1 MKKASKQKSKYRFI
15 WSNYQ
20 TDYTIETNINSFI
33 KYPEI
38 DWNKM
43 KNVIEVSRNN
53 KISAY
58 YSKKD
63 LGNDKERGRK
73 LLEKEYFKKLIKE
86 MEKIY
91 DEYQEM
97 FKELSRIDYSKLSN
111 KQLYNLFVKMT
122 DMWSLMISYFRFSQ
136 AEGTYYLVEEIKKY
150 VSDENASLLMLSP
163 ELDTINL
170 EQIDWQELIKKPF
183 LEQRI
188 VKHIYKYPW
197 LVAVHFTLKD
207 AIETLKQRYNY
218 DKEHLIKKDIK
229 KEKQELKEKQENVL
243 KQNPKLKRLAE
254 ISQRIALS
262 RVEVK
267 SCWGGTDWYFIFLF
281 DQIAKRIKE
290 NIYNLQKYYLIEEV
304 GDLLLKK
311 KKLSEKEM
319 GKRDKCFVGLWK
331 DGRASYYSGEE
342 AEEVAKQE
350 LGALYKISATNEL
363 KGTSANPGKF
373 SGIAHILHAGNME
386 NVREVRKSFKKGEVL
401 ITEMTQPN
409 VMDIASKAGA
419 VVTDEGGML
428 SHAAIISRELK
439 IPCIVGTHFGTQIFK
454 DGDLVEVDA
463 NRGVVRIL
471 KKK

>member
-1 MKKASKQKSKYRFI
+1 MQSQGKSKYAFI

-20 TDYTIETNINSFI
+20 AGFTIETNINSLI

-38 DWNKM
+38 DWNEI

-63 LGNDKERGRK
+63 LRNDKERGRK

-91 DEYQEM
+91 DEYQKM

-111 KQLYNLFVKMT
+111 KQLYNWFVRMT
-122 DMWSLMISYFRFSQ
+122 NMWSLMMSYFRFSQ

-150 VSDENASLLMLSP
+150 VPDENVSLLMISP

-170 EQIDWQELIKKPF
+170 EQIDWQELMKKPF
-183 LEQRI
+183 LEQKI

-207 AIETLKQRYNY
+207 AIETLKQRYDY
-218 DKEHLIKKDIK
+218 DKEHLIEKDIR
-229 KEKQELKEKQENVL
+229 KEKQELKEKQEKVL
-243 KQNPKLKRLAE
+243 KQNPKLRRLTG

-262 RVEVK
+262 RTEVK
-267 SCWGGTDWYFIFLF
+267 SCWAGTDWYFIPLF
-281 DQIAKRIKE
+281 EEIAKRAKE

-311 KKLSEKEM
+311 KKINKQEMEK
-319 GKRDKCFVGLWK
+319 RNKCFVGLWK
-331 DGRASYYSGEE
+331 NGKASYYSGDK
-342 AEEVAKQE
+342 AEEIAKQE
-350 LGALYKISATNEL
+350 LGPLYKISATNEL
-363 KGTSANPGKF
+363 KGTSANPGNF
-373 SGIAHILHAGNME
+373 SGIVHVLYAGNME
-386 NVREVRKSFKKGEVL
+386 NVREVRKSFKKGEIL

-409 VMDIASKAGA
+409 IMDIASKAGA
-419 VVTDEGGML
+419 IVTDEGGML

-439 IPCIVGTHFGTQIFK
+439 IPCIVGTHFATTLIK
-454 DGDLVEVDA
+454 SGDKIEVDA
-463 NRGVVRIL
+463 NKGIVKIL
-471 KKK
+471 KRR